1 MRVCSSPVSITACP
15 IPLQG
20 CWLCAGYCEVHV
32 RVLGPKSSSIAHVAR
47 RAKATGR
54 RGRRGVAGDPPGV
67 AKTRRFPTKHD
78 LVQAVDRRGPD
89 SICSFLLALL
99 RTPELSAAVALWP
112 KLSGPRRSMA
122 GRRWRNGGSAARVVT
137 GRGGCRE
144 PSPDPSRGSSGPVTT
159 LATRAPRHP
168 RRPSPR
174 SSS

>member
-1 MRVCSSPVSITACP
+1 MQYPADATRLQHQVSERERSEASAQAEQSNGQSQSTAD
-15 IPLQG
+15 
-20 CWLCAGYCEVHV
+20 
-32 RVLGPKSSSIAHVAR
+32 AR

-54 RGRRGVAGDPPGV
+54 RGRRGVARDPPGV
-67 AKTRRFPTKHD
+67 AKTRRFPTEHA
-78 LVQAVDRRGPD
+78 LAQAIDRRGPD

-122 GRRWRNGGSAARVVT
+122 GRRWRNGGSAARVVA